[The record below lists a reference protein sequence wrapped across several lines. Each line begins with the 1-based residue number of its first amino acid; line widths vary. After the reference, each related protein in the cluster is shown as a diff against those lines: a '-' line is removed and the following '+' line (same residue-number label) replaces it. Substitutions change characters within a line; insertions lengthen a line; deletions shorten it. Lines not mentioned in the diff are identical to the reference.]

1 MKRAHRDSHHY
12 HTLSDDY
19 RTSSENWVTR
29 DLGEK
34 VTSISL
40 MAVGGRVS
48 SPDGLTEN
56 TPSAWRA
63 GTLELG
69 TMDTEKTTG
78 MGLRFTSLTFL
89 VAVWFTL
96 SAPKLTVLCAGLTN
110 SICRNK

>member
-1 MKRAHRDSHHY
+1 M
-12 HTLSDDY
+12 
-19 RTSSENWVTR
+19 
-29 DLGEK
+29 
-34 VTSISL
+34 
-40 MAVGGRVS
+40 S
-48 SPDGLTEN
+48 SPDGLMEN

-110 SICRNK
+110 SICRKNKLVGNPGEKKGVIARNCA